1 MTLDELFCLIE
12 NALFSHPDFD
22 FDFDFIFSLIFG
34 PRFLG
39 PFRFSFVD

>member
-22 FDFDFIFSLIFG
+22 FDFIFNLIFG

-39 PFRFSFVD
+39 PFRFNFVD

>member
-12 NALFSHPDFD
+12 NALFSHPDFY
-22 FDFDFIFSLIFG
+22 FYFIFNFIFG
-34 PRFLG
+34 ARFLG

>member
-12 NALFSHPDFD
+12 NALFSQTDFY
-22 FDFDFIFSLIFG
+22 FDFIFSLIFG

-39 PFRFSFVD
+39 PSRFSVVD

>member
-12 NALFSHPDFD
+12 NALFSQTDFY
-22 FDFDFIFSLIFG
+22 FYFVFSLIFG

-39 PFRFSFVD
+39 PFRFSFED

>member
-12 NALFSHPDFD
+12 NALFSHPDFY
-22 FDFDFIFSLIFG
+22 FDIIFNSIFG
-34 PRFLG
+34 ARFLG